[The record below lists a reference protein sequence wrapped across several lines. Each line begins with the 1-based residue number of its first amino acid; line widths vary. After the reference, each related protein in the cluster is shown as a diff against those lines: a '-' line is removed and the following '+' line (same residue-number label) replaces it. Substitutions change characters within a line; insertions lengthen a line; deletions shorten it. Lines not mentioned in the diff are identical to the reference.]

1 MTDLITGR
9 VRAVFRGAVS
19 QRMVL
24 REIDRIWQAEGFA
37 PATTT
42 FFGGARVTLWA
53 EYEESVDW
61 TSPEHIRR
69 VLRVYE
75 SFLIEFGGEDIT
87 PFTRVLQV
95 DGFAV
100 DANRKITLVSG
111 AISNLSGLDALRDA
125 SGIRDAFRRIEL
137 LLDADPAGVVGAVK
151 ELIEATAKTV
161 LEHLGE
167 TVAKDTDLPALLGRT
182 QDVLGLSASSVS
194 GTVDSS
200 GSIKKV
206 LGGLKGIAIGITEL
220 RNAEGSGHGRTRAS
234 NLTMRHARLAVNAGR
249 TWCEIVLDTYGDT
262 AAPWRRRAAA
272 SPLGPVL

>member
-9 VRAVFRGAVS
+9 VRAVFRDAVS

-37 PATTT
+37 PGTTT
-42 FFGGARVTLWA
+42 FLGGQRVTLWA
-53 EYEESVDW
+53 EYEASVDW
-61 TSPEHIRR
+61 ASLEHIRR

-75 SFLIEFGGEDIT
+75 SFLIEFGGDDIT
-87 PFTRVLQV
+87 PFTRVLEL
-95 DGFAV
+95 DGFSV
-100 DANRKITLVSG
+100 DPSRKITMVGG
-111 AISNLSGLDALRDA
+111 ALSSLSGLDGLRDA

-137 LLDADPAGVVGAVK
+137 LLDSDPAGVVGAVK

-167 TVAKDTDLPALLGRT
+167 TVVRDADLPALLTQT
-182 QDVLGLSASSVS
+182 QDALGLSASGVS

-200 GSIKKV
+200 GAIKKV

-234 NLTMRHARLAVNAGR
+234 NLTARHARLAVNAGR
-249 TWCEIVLDTYGDT
+249 TWCEIVLDTYGDQS
-262 AAPWRRRAAA
+262 APWRRRAATESA
-272 SPLGPVL
+272 APA

>member
-9 VRAVFRGAVS
+9 VRGVFRHAVS
-19 QRMVL
+19 HRMVL

-37 PATTT
+37 PGTTT
-42 FFGGARVTLWA
+42 FLGGQRVTLWA
-53 EYEESVDW
+53 EYEASVDW
-61 TSPEHIRR
+61 ASLEHIRR

-75 SFLIEFGGEDIT
+75 SFLIEFGGDDIT
-87 PFTRVLQV
+87 PFTRVLEL
-95 DGFAV
+95 DGFSV
-100 DANRKITLVSG
+100 DPSRKITMVGG
-111 AISNLSGLDALRDA
+111 ALSSLSGLDGLRDA

-137 LLDADPAGVVGAVK
+137 LLDSDPAGVVGAVK

-167 TVAKDTDLPALLGRT
+167 TVVRDADLPALLTQT
-182 QDVLGLSASSVS
+182 QDALGLSASGVS
-194 GTVDSS
+194 GTADSS

-234 NLTMRHARLAVNAGR
+234 NLTARHARLAVNAGR
-249 TWCEIVLDTYGDT
+249 TWCEIVLDTYSNLT
-262 AAPWRRRAAA
+262 APWRRRAATESA
-272 SPLGPVL
+272 APA

>member
-9 VRAVFRGAVS
+9 VRGVFRDAVS

-24 REIDRIWQAEGFA
+24 RDIDRIWQAEGFA
-37 PATTT
+37 PGTTT
-42 FFGGARVTLWA
+42 VFGGQRITLWA
-53 EYEESVDW
+53 EYEASVDW
-61 TSPEHIRR
+61 TSLEHTRR

-87 PFTRVLQV
+87 PFTRVLEV
-95 DGFAV
+95 DGFSV
-100 DANRKITLVSG
+100 DATRKITMVRG
-111 AISNLSGLDALRDA
+111 ALSSLSGLDGLRDA

-167 TVAKDTDLPALLGRT
+167 TVGRDADLPALLSQT
-182 QDVLGLSASSVS
+182 QDLLGLSVS
-194 GTVDSS
+194 GVSGAVDSS
-200 GSIKKV
+200 AAIKKV

-220 RNAEGSGHGRTRAS
+220 RNTEGSGHGRTRVS
-234 NLTMRHARLAVNAGR
+234 NLTARHARLAVSAGR
-249 TWCEIVLDTYGDT
+249 AWCEIVLDTYGDP
-262 AAPWRRRAAA
+262 AAPWRRARD
-272 SPLGPVL
+272 GEIQ